1 MVGIA
6 GNTVDLVENSKE
18 TRRTELTACNESLGE
33 FDIRRGIFQGSS
45 VLPLLFVVC
54 SYTFIDTLQQK
65 TNLGYVTSRN
75 QRLIHLI
82 SSDDRCMQRSRE
94 NKIGLSRL

>member
-6 GNTVDLVENSKE
+6 DNTVDLIENSKE

-45 VLPLLFVVC
+45 VLPLLFVIC
-54 SYTFIDTLQQK
+54 SYTFIDTLQQDK
-65 TNLGYVTSRN
+65 PWICNKSKSE
-75 QRLIHLI
+75 ID
-82 SSDDRCMQRSRE
+82 SSHFF
-94 NKIGLSRL
+94 